1 MAVTVTRAGAVSAF
15 AATALWPHIARAAD
29 PVKVTVGVT
38 GSISD
43 APLYICDAQGY
54 FKDQGL
60 DATLTAFDAGA
71 KMVPFLGNG
80 QLDAGAG
87 GSSAG
92 LFNGIAQGIQLRIVA
107 DKALAAPGYG
117 YTPIL
122 VRKDLID
129 SGKVKTL
136 KDLKGLKVAEPGQ
149 ATASFC
155 DLVMALKKGGLTYK
169 DVSEVYLGF
178 AEMVAAFQ
186 NGGIDAGTVTEPL
199 ATKAQDLGVAVRFGT
214 TDQYYPNHQ
223 TTMLIYGRSFMENVA
238 LGRRFMAA
246 YLRGIRDYHDAL
258 AGGHL
263 AGPFAPQLIDI
274 MTKYTN
280 LKDAS
285 VYHRLVPNSVN
296 PDGHVNQPSLATD
309 LQIYKDAGLVPASVL
324 LAQSIDESYVEAAL
338 KTVGP
343 YRPRKA

>member
-1 MAVTVTRAGAVSAF
+1 MAANVTRAGAVSAI
-15 AATALWPHIARAAD
+15 AATALWPQIVRAAD

-214 TDQYYPNHQ
+214 TDMYYPNHQ
-223 TTMLIYGRSFMENVA
+223 TTMLIYGRSFMENVP

-246 YLRGIRDYHDAL
+246 YLRGIRDFHDAL
-258 AGGHL
+258 ANGHL

-274 MTKYTN
+274 MIKYTN

-285 VYHRLVPNSVN
+285 VYRRLVPNSIN
-296 PDGHVNQPSLATD
+296 PDGHVNLTSLATD
-309 LQIYKDAGLVPASVL
+309 LQIYKDAGLVPASVV
-324 LAQSIDESYVEAAL
+324 LAQSVDTSYVDAAL
-338 KTVGP
+338 KVAGP
-343 YRPRKA
+343 YRPRKT

>member
-1 MAVTVTRAGAVSAF
+1 MAATVTRAGAV
-15 AATALWPHIARAAD
+15 AAMAASALWPNIARAAD

-54 FKDQGL
+54 FKEQGL
-60 DATLTAFDAGA
+60 DATLTPFDAGA

-129 SGKVKTL
+129 SGRVKTL

-155 DLVMALKKGGLTYK
+155 DLVMALRKAGLTYK

-223 TTMLIYGRSFMENVA
+223 TTMLIYGRSFMENA
-238 LGRRFMAA
+238 PLGRRFMTA
-246 YLRGIRDYHDAL
+246 YLRGIRDFHDAL
-258 AGGHL
+258 SNGHL

-274 MTKYTN
+274 MIKYTN

-285 VYHRLVPNSVN
+285 VYHRLVPNSIN
-296 PDGHVNQPSLATD
+296 PDGHVNLTSLATD
-309 LQIYKDAGLVPASVL
+309 LQIYKDAGLVPASVA
-324 LAQSIDESYVEAAL
+324 LAQSVDPSYVDAAL
-338 KTVGP
+338 KVAGP
-343 YRPRKA
+343 YRPRKG